1 MYNPVK
7 LQLKPDGV
15 FKVFAVRASD
25 SHGPTFGDDIVISNN
40 AARNTDSY
48 TKCGLMYVPPPGYSL
63 SGSNCK
69 FYAGSYKFTPTN
81 IEVFYETTT

>member
-7 LQLKPDGV
+7 LQVKPDVV
-15 FKVFAVRASD
+15 FEVFAVRASD
-25 SHGPTFGDDIVISNN
+25 SDGPTFGDDIVISNN

-48 TKCGLMYVPPPGYSL
+48 TKSGFMYVPPPGYSIF
-63 SGSNCK
+63 SSNCT